1 MSQISDEDRQ
11 ALRDG
16 FARYL
21 EAEADE
27 KKLRSAIAN
36 DRGYDEAI
44 WQQMAEMGLLGIA
57 IAEDSGG
64 VGGGAIDVALVMEEI
79 GKKLLPVPF
88 LSTCVVAAD
97 MISRFGS
104 EAIQQDLLPKIAAGE
119 LVISTGG
126 SGDFVPLSDH
136 DLSLSAKSS
145 AADWTLNGQVSFVS
159 HAGNADYH
167 LLGLQEDGVDSAYLV
182 KASDAVSK
190 DRLITNDPAQRLFKL
205 HLSDARAIKL
215 EVLDAD
221 GIGQVRMRAIAA
233 LAAEQAGAMRAIF
246 EITMDY
252 LRTRYQFG
260 RPIGSFQ
267 AIKHMAAELLVE
279 VESATSAA
287 LAAAKALDANS
298 PDAAK
303 FVSLAAFTCKDAFR
317 TVSAQAIQMHG
328 GIAYT
333 QEHIAHLYWRRA
345 RAGLPLFGSSD
356 AHREQYLKSREA
368 A

>member
-16 FARYL
+16 FARFL
-21 EAEADE
+21 EAEAGE
-27 KKLRSAIAN
+27 EKLRSGIAN

-44 WQQMAEMGLLGIA
+44 WQHMAEMGLLGIG
-57 IAEDSGG
+57 IPEDSGG
-64 VGGGAIDVALVMEEI
+64 VGGGAIDVAVVMEEV

-88 LSTCVVAAD
+88 VSTCVVAAE
-97 MISRFGS
+97 MISRFGP
-104 EAIQQDLLPKIAAGE
+104 EAIKQDLLPKIAAGE

-126 SGDFVPLSDH
+126 SGDFVSLSGQEH
-136 DLSLSAKSS
+136 SLSAKPS
-145 AADWTLNGQVSFVS
+145 DDGWTINGEVSFVS
-159 HAGNADYH
+159 HAGVADYH
-167 LLGLQEDGVDSAYLV
+167 LLGLQEAGADSAFLV
-182 KASDAVSK
+182 KATDAVSLN
-190 DRLITNDPAQRLFKL
+190 RLITNDPAQRLFKL
-205 HLSDARAIKL
+205 HLSDAKAIKL
-215 EVLDAD
+215 AVMDAD
-221 GIGQVRMRAIAA
+221 GISQVRMRAIAA
-233 LAAEQAGAMRAIF
+233 LAAEQAGASRAIF
-246 EITMDY
+246 DITMDY

-287 LAAAKALDANS
+287 LAVAKALDADS
-298 PDAAK
+298 PAAAK
-303 FVSLAAFTCKDAFR
+303 FVSLAAFTSKDAFR

-333 QEHIAHLYWRRA
+333 QEHIAHLFWRRA
-345 RAGLPLFGSSD
+345 RAGLPLFGNSD

-368 A
+368 V